1 MIELILNNLLI
12 YWDKIECFKIKY
24 FFGKWGLSKS
34 SNFNFILNYLYLIK
48 VKIVYKNLIENKKIK
63 VLPLLLFSFSLYEFL
78 KFIKIFSFNF

>member
-34 SNFNFILNYLYLIK
+34 SNFNFILFIF
-48 VKIVYKNLIENKKIK
+48 YK
-63 VLPLLLFSFSLYEFL
+63 S
-78 KFIKIFSFNF
+78 